1 MPFIINP
8 YVFENNFDPD
18 AQAFITASGITS
30 SIEQN
35 TLNTFVIG
43 LKGAGLWSLIYF
55 MHVYL
60 GSTASTHK
68 YNLVNP
74 LDTDAAFRLQFNGG
88 WTHSS
93 TGATPNG
100 VNAWADTFFDP
111 SVNLNT
117 SDLCSFGYYSRT
129 DSAVATEYVMGS
141 NSSFAQ
147 AACALIARRDT
158 DLRAA
163 IADFPSGTSFR
174 AAVDLLSG
182 DGRGFFVGS
191 VDGPN
196 TKLYVNGTAVIS
208 NTDATINAALGT
220 FAPVIGAIRAES
232 GGPVI
237 TGYTDKECALDFV
250 AKKLN
255 DAQVLTL
262 TNLVQAFQTSLS
274 RQV

>member
-74 LDTDAAFRLQFNGG
+74 LDADAAFRLQFNGG

-129 DSAVATEYVMGS
+129 DSAVTSEYVMGS
-141 NSSFAQ
+141 NSGFTQ

-158 DLRAA
+158 GLRFA
-163 IADFPSGTSFR
+163 IADFPSGTNFR
-174 AAVDLLSG
+174 AAGDSLSG

-196 TKLYVNGTAVIS
+196 TKLYVNGAVVAS
-208 NTDATINAALGT
+208 NTSATLNTLGT

-232 GGPVI
+232 GGPI
-237 TGYTDKECALDFV
+237 IAGYTDKECALDFV

-255 DAQVLTL
+255 DAQVLAL